1 MWNRRLKPQRR
12 PGFDIGVGLWL
23 VALALAGC
31 SRPATQAVVDATPT
45 EAPVLKAEV
54 FTVVSRPWPSLAHVP
69 GSLFADET
77 ADVGAKVAGRV
88 AKVNVELGD
97 TVVAGQPLA
106 SLDLHEFDLQVTQ
119 AQAQLEQARAAV
131 GLAPNDPVEKLVPEN
146 SPPVREAR
154 AVLDE
159 AETKSKRWV
168 QLRKQNA
175 VTEAD
180 AEAVIAAE
188 QVAAAKYS
196 SSLNGVREKIA
207 LIGVR
212 AAELDLAKQHLAEA
226 VITAPFDG
234 LAVERHVAPGT
245 YVQIGDMIATIVRT
259 DPLHFRGMM
268 PERYARRLA
277 VGQEVELKIEAVSE
291 PRQVHVTRISPR
303 MDPLSRALLFEA
315 EIANP
320 DRTLRSGLFTEAKV
334 TLDAQATAI
343 VLPESAVI
351 EFAGVEKVWKVVEG
365 STQEQV
371 VLTAQ
376 RRDGQIEI
384 VDGVS
389 AGDILLVRA
398 TEGRVAK
405 VEPIHSAPVDPS
417 LTSQDAATQETESVS
432 LETDDDGHRPRKRA
446 SGAQ

>member
-1 MWNRRLKPQRR
+1 MWDRRLKPQSRSA
-12 PGFDIGVGLWL
+12 FDIGIGLWL
-23 VALALAGC
+23 AVITFAGC
-31 SRPATQAVVDATPT
+31 SRPAAQPVADATPA

-54 FTVVSRPWPSLAHVP
+54 FTVISRPWPTLVQVP

-88 AKVNVELGD
+88 AKVGVELGD
-97 TVVAGQPLA
+97 TVTTGQPLA
-106 SLDLHEFDLQVTQ
+106 SLDLHELELQVTQ
-119 AQAQLEQARAAV
+119 AQAQLEQSRAAV
-131 GLAPNDPVEKLVPEN
+131 GLAPNDPVEKLNPEN

-159 AETKSKRWV
+159 AQTKSERWK

-212 AAELDLAKQHLAEA
+212 EAELGLAKQHLAEA

-234 LAVERHVAPGT
+234 MVVERHVAPGT

-268 PERYARRLA
+268 PERHARRLA
-277 VGQEVELKIEAVSE
+277 VGQEVELHVESVTD
-291 PRQVHVTRISPR
+291 PRRVHVT
-303 MDPLSRALLFEA
+303 
-315 EIANP
+315 
-320 DRTLRSGLFTEAKV
+320 
-334 TLDAQATAI
+334 
-343 VLPESAVI
+343 
-351 EFAGVEKVWKVVEG
+351 
-365 STQEQV
+365 
-371 VLTAQ
+371 
-376 RRDGQIEI
+376 
-384 VDGVS
+384 
-389 AGDILLVRA
+389 
-398 TEGRVAK
+398 
-405 VEPIHSAPVDPS
+405 
-417 LTSQDAATQETESVS
+417 
-432 LETDDDGHRPRKRA
+432 
-446 SGAQ
+446 

>member
-1 MWNRRLKPQRR
+1 
-12 PGFDIGVGLWL
+12 
-23 VALALAGC
+23 
-31 SRPATQAVVDATPT
+31 
-45 EAPVLKAEV
+45 
-54 FTVVSRPWPSLAHVP
+54 VP

-88 AKVNVELGD
+88 ATVGVELGD
-97 TVVAGQPLA
+97 TVTAGQPLA
-106 SLDLHEFDLQVTQ
+106 SLDLHEFELQVTQ
-119 AQAQLEQARAAV
+119 AQAQLEQSRAAV
-131 GLAPNDPVEKLVPEN
+131 GLAPNDPVEKLNPEN

-159 AETKSKRWV
+159 AQTKSERWK

-196 SSLNGVREKIA
+196 SALNGVREKIA

-212 AAELDLAKQHLAEA
+212 EAELGLAKQRLEEA

-234 LAVERHVAPGT
+234 LVVERHVAPGT

-277 VGQEVELKIEAVSE
+277 VGQEVELQVESVTD
-291 PRQVHVTRISPR
+291 PRRVHVTRISPR
-303 MDPLSRALLFEA
+303 MDQLSRALLFEA
-315 EIANP
+315 EVANP
-320 DRTLRSGLFTEAKV
+320 DGALRTGLFTESQV

-343 VLPESAVI
+343 VLPQSSVI

-365 STQEQV
+365 SAQEQV
-371 VLTAQ
+371 VLTGQ

-384 VDGVS
+384 LDGVKP
-389 AGDILLVRA
+389 GDILLVNA
-398 TEGRVAK
+398 AEGRVAK
-405 VEPIHSAPVDPS
+405 VEPKESPSVDPS
-417 LTSQDAATQETESVS
+417 LTQQDPGTPKATEAVS
-432 LETDDDGHRPRKRA
+432 LDN
-446 SGAQ
+446 GAEDPKSNQYGGAAQ